1 MLQEPW
7 APLALLH
14 GEVLNKPPHLHF
26 HMQKPMTS
34 PRLIKAAYS
43 VGLVCISMMT
53 FGCASI
59 TNDTTHPVRVDV
71 MTNGKSTSV
80 SECKLTNDYGQVNF
94 RSGDTVQVRRSSKD
108 LDLFCSSG
116 VHPDAR
122 GRAIS
127 RANGGMFG
135 NILLGGGIGAVI
147 DHNRGTAYTYPT
159 WMQLVPGQELTF
171 DRNDE
176 KEGQPVPGR
185 NMTLTPAVSGGQPGP
200 AVTSPPAS
208 PN

>member
-1 MLQEPW
+1 M
-7 APLALLH
+7 
-14 GEVLNKPPHLHF
+14 K
-26 HMQKPMTS
+26 TS
-34 PRLIKAAYS
+34 FFKNTAFKTAS
-43 VGLVCISMMT
+43 VFASMMT
-53 FGCASI
+53 VGCASI

-71 MTNGKSTSV
+71 LAQGKPSTG

-108 LDLFCSSG
+108 LDLYCASG
-116 VHPDAR
+116 SHPDAR

-159 WMQLVPGQELTF
+159 WVQLVPGQELTY

-185 NMTLTPAVSGGQPGP
+185 NMT
-200 AVTSPPAS
+200 SPPAAAAQS
-208 PN
+208 DPALASQSATAN